1 MPLLLFTTFVVVVK
15 FRFEHY
21 NLMFP
26 IVAMCILA
34 FLLKKHNLSRDFRIV
49 FWALLTINFLCFV
62 FPDRTLYK
70 LRKSHR
76 YFWSEEP
83 LDLSHFKIK
92 KNMENDTVAIV
103 NPTVGGAISR
113 VYNYPPAILFASDRK
128 NHSWIDTFQFNNT
141 DVDNKLLERTLQH
154 EKRHLDIMEIYIRGA
169 QDSLD
174 KMIFY
179 SYDQKYEVV
188 EHFFRLSEKVQRAF
202 DAETDNGTID
212 KEVEKWDKR
221 ITEQLSQNSF

>member
-1 MPLLLFTTFVVVVK
+1 MVTVVIILKKYRVAKGHKVFLLLT
-15 FRFEHY
+15 
-21 NLMFP
+21 
-26 IVAMCILA
+26 LA
-34 FLLKKHNLSRDFRIV
+34 V
-49 FWALLTINFLCFV
+49 NFICLAI
-62 FPDRTLYK
+62 PDKSVYK
-70 LRKSHR
+70 LRNNDG

-92 KNMENDTVAIV
+92 RNVENDTVAIV

-128 NHSWIDTFQFNNT
+128 NHSWIDTFQFNDT
-141 DVDNKLLERTLQH
+141 DIDNKLLERTLQH
-154 EKRHLDIMEIYIRGA
+154 EKRHLDIMEIYIRRA
-169 QDSLD
+169 QDSLN

-212 KEVEKWDKR
+212 EEVEKWHKR
-221 ITEQLSQNSF
+221 IIKQLSQNSF